1 MIRLNSRKTYSEIFE
16 ILNILGKE
24 AIDKLPHKLYSL
36 IENEM
41 DKEYKPFLL
50 DENGLVDETKIS
62 QEAIALFAVLN
73 MKYLMEDEEEKK
85 ELLKIYRKNE
95 ENYQTELRE
104 KYNPDD
110 IFKNRNTVNVNHTK
124 SENQESVSLIK
135 YEEDKWYKKIFNII
149 KKIFKRN

>member
-1 MIRLNSRKTYSEIFE
+1 MVQLNSRKTYSEIYE

-50 DENGLVDETKIS
+50 DGNGLVDETKIS

-73 MKYLMEDEEEKK
+73 MKYLMQDEEEKK

-104 KYNPDD
+104 KYG

-135 YEEDKWYKKIFNII
+135 YEEDKWYKKLFNII

>member
-1 MIRLNSRKTYSEIFE
+1 
-16 ILNILGKE
+16 
-24 AIDKLPHKLYSL
+24 
-36 IENEM
+36 M

-73 MKYLMEDEEEKK
+73 MKYLMQDEEEKK

-95 ENYQTELRE
+95 EIYQTELCE

-135 YEEDKWYKKIFNII
+135 HEEDKWYKKIFNII